1 MLKKNLPLTL
11 AAILLSL
18 NLSGCGTFDMPSQVT
33 DEKIELVRTISDESY
48 VTSELTSEKL
58 AAIAKDY
65 RMNGE
70 GPMSVAVTYDSA
82 STTNTEA
89 NATHELARISNTLRA
104 YSVKNVAK
112 EILPA
117 PTTWSVSRTIIT
129 YNRLSASMD
138 ENCGF
143 NPGFENREE
152 AGSTELHQD
161 YKYGCTIYTLFAEQ
175 LANPEDLKG
184 RAGFEEANDGRRLE
198 NVVEGRGYYGASP
211 FGILEGESTQ

>member
-82 STTNTEA
+82 
-89 NATHELARISNTLRA
+89 
-104 YSVKNVAK
+104 
-112 EILPA
+112 
-117 PTTWSVSRTIIT
+117 
-129 YNRLSASMD
+129 
-138 ENCGF
+138 
-143 NPGFENREE
+143 
-152 AGSTELHQD
+152 
-161 YKYGCTIYTLFAEQ
+161 
-175 LANPEDLKG
+175 
-184 RAGFEEANDGRRLE
+184 
-198 NVVEGRGYYGASP
+198 
-211 FGILEGESTQ
+211 